1 MLQQVCTNGDDTIS
15 REISIGS
22 HPGPGPIVTRVT
34 IPSEPNYLDPT
45 AVRNNSRNVSTMS
58 QQNRNGR
65 LSSIGSSSGPMSP
78 QGTMG
83 SPSPPPTLPS
93 SLPPPP
99 PISHVHPSSL
109 YVNEEV
115 LQSNMTADMEHNNNK
130 SLARR
135 SMQRYTFF
143 LILIQIDLH

>member
-1 MLQQVCTNGDDTIS
+1 MSNFLHLLQQVCTNSDDTIS
-15 REISIGS
+15 REMPTGAHS
-22 HPGPGPIVTRVT
+22 GPMITRVT

-45 AVRNNSRNVSTMS
+45 PARSNGRVVSTLPHN
-58 QQNRNGR
+58 QQNGIGR

-83 SPSPPPTLPS
+83 SPSPPPTLPL

-99 PISHVHPSSL
+99 PVPHFHPSSL
-109 YVNEEV
+109 YINEEA
-115 LQSNMTADMEHNNNK
+115 LQSSIAADMEHNNNK

-135 SMQRYTFF
+135 SMQR
-143 LILIQIDLH
+143 